1 MRNFA
6 QNRTGKLWTFFSPK
20 PSTIRPNPQQRQVV
34 DTLTSQTVRNL
45 PVPHL
50 GAGCGRSAEKNRPAA
65 ARTLNRGR
73 LWTFRTL
80 KPSGTRPS
88 TGYGQVV
95 DVLDTQTVR
104 NLPVWAQHEKG
115 ATGEKNPR
123 PQAVQVVVLPYS
135 MAALNQLVSEV
146 GCVMPV
152 PTTTAQAP
160 ASMAVLA
167 SAGVW
172 TWPSQMIG

>member
-1 MRNFA
+1 MKRPQLA
-6 QNRTGKLWTFFSPK
+6 PSQDTGRFWTFYREE
-20 PSTIRPNPQQRQVV
+20 PSTTCPYS
-34 DTLTSQTVRNL
+34 T
-45 PVPHL
+45 
-50 GAGCGRSAEKNRPAA
+50 CGQ
-65 ARTLNRGR
+65 
-73 LWTFRTL
+73 F
-80 KPSGTRPS
+80 
-88 TGYGQVV
+88 V

-104 NLPVWAQHEKG
+104 NLPVWAQHERG